1 MERLLFC
8 IVNQCVDPKSNQIKV
23 AKSYKRLLIY
33 TSYVANERRN
43 ILVIPGVNIGDVA
56 ILLITIDSAIFL
68 DSDGENHLHI

>member
-1 MERLLFC
+1 MLL
-8 IVNQCVDPKSNQIKV
+8 
-23 AKSYKRLLIY
+23 
-33 TSYVANERRN
+33 TN